1 MTGVTTS
8 DITLAFQFPWFDK
21 QTKCAMIFP
30 ETTIRRI
37 NDYDG
42 REMNVIDFGPLAGTI
57 GGGFIAGELLGYASR
72 KALQCND
79 LMIFQ
84 SIYFESVQTGC

>member
-8 DITLAFQFPWFDK
+8 DITLTFRFPWFDK

-37 NDYDG
+37 NDYD
-42 REMNVIDFGPLAGTI
+42 RCEMNVIHFGPLAGTT
-57 GGGFIAGELLGYASR
+57 GGSFIDGELVGYASR
-72 KALQCND
+72 KA
-79 LMIFQ
+79 
-84 SIYFESVQTGC
+84 